1 LIFSNAISFAKVGVA
16 KDDSRCVSVGKMNE
30 QPSIG
35 MKITCVI
42 FLLDCAYN
50 LCAPG
55 DLLESGEQVSLPLR
69 STVMNSVQTQGT
81 ALVTGASA
89 GIGAV
94 YAERLAKRGFDL
106 LLVARDEQRLEA
118 AASMLRAEHGV
129 QVEVLKADLTQKDDV
144 LKLEQRLRSDSS
156 ISLLLNNAGVAAD
169 GLLANSDMDQ
179 MEKLIQLN
187 VTTVTR
193 LASAAAAAFAKA
205 GRGSIIN
212 IASVVALFPERFNAT
227 YSASKAYVLSL
238 TQSLNAELDGTGVK
252 VQAVLPGVTRTEIWE
267 RSGIDASQIPAE
279 MVMEAGEMVDA
290 ALSGLDQGELIT
302 IPSLPNASDWDDFVK
317 ARLVMAPNLSKS
329 TAATRYK

>member
-1 LIFSNAISFAKVGVA
+1 
-16 KDDSRCVSVGKMNE
+16 MT
-30 QPSIG
+30 SIQ
-35 MKITCVI
+35 
-42 FLLDCAYN
+42 
-50 LCAPG
+50 
-55 DLLESGEQVSLPLR
+55 S
-69 STVMNSVQTQGT
+69 QGT
-81 ALVTGASA
+81 ALVTGASS
-89 GIGAV
+89 GIGAI
-94 YAERLAKRGFDL
+94 YAERLAARGFDL

-118 AASMLRAEHGV
+118 AASKLRAEYGA

-169 GLLANSDMDQ
+169 GLLANADMDQ
-179 MEKLIQLN
+179 LERLIQLN

-193 LASAAAAAFAKA
+193 LASAAAASFGKA

-238 TQSLNAELDGTGVK
+238 TQSLNAELEGTGVK

-267 RSGIDASQIPAE
+267 RSGIDATRIPAE

-290 ALSGLDQGELIT
+290 ALAGLDQGELIT
-302 IPSLPNASDWDDFVK
+302 IPSLPDATEWDAFVA
-317 ARLVMAPNLSKS
+317 ARHVMAPNLSKS
-329 TAATRYK
+329 SAAARYK

>member
-1 LIFSNAISFAKVGVA
+1 
-16 KDDSRCVSVGKMNE
+16 M
-30 QPSIG
+30 
-35 MKITCVI
+35 T
-42 FLLDCAYN
+42 
-50 LCAPG
+50 
-55 DLLESGEQVSLPLR
+55 
-69 STVMNSVQTQGT
+69 STQSQGT
-81 ALVTGASA
+81 ALVTGASS
-89 GIGAV
+89 GIGAI
-94 YAERLAKRGFDL
+94 YAERLAARGFDL
-106 LLVARDEQRLEA
+106 LLVARDQERLEA
-118 AASMLRAEHGV
+118 AASKLRTEHGV

-144 LKLEQRLRSDSS
+144 LKIEQRLRSDSS
-156 ISLLLNNAGVAAD
+156 ISLLLNNAGVASD
-169 GLLANSDMDQ
+169 GLLANADMDYL
-179 MEKLIQLN
+179 EKLIQLN

-193 LASAAAAAFAKA
+193 LASAAAASFAKA

-329 TAATRYK
+329 TAAARYK

>member
-1 LIFSNAISFAKVGVA
+1 
-16 KDDSRCVSVGKMNE
+16 
-30 QPSIG
+30 
-35 MKITCVI
+35 
-42 FLLDCAYN
+42 
-50 LCAPG
+50 
-55 DLLESGEQVSLPLR
+55 
-69 STVMNSVQTQGT
+69 MNSVQTQGT
-81 ALVTGASA
+81 ALVTGASS
-89 GIGAV
+89 GIGAI
-94 YAERLAKRGFDL
+94 YAERLAARGFDL
-106 LLVARDEQRLEA
+106 LLVARDEERLQA
-118 AASMLRAEHGV
+118 AASKLRAEHGV

-156 ISLLLNNAGVAAD
+156 ISLLLNNAGVAAE

-205 GRGSIIN
+205 GHGTIIN

-267 RSGIDASQIPAE
+267 RSGIDATQIPAD

-302 IPSLPNASDWDDFVK
+302 IPSLPNASEWDDFVK

>member
-1 LIFSNAISFAKVGVA
+1 
-16 KDDSRCVSVGKMNE
+16 M
-30 QPSIG
+30 
-35 MKITCVI
+35 T
-42 FLLDCAYN
+42 
-50 LCAPG
+50 
-55 DLLESGEQVSLPLR
+55 PLQ
-69 STVMNSVQTQGT
+69 SQGT
-81 ALVTGASA
+81 ALVTGASS
-89 GIGAV
+89 GIGAI
-94 YAERLAKRGFDL
+94 YAQRLAARGFDL
-106 LLVARDEQRLEA
+106 LLVARDLERLEA
-118 AASMLRAEHGV
+118 AASALRDAHGV

-169 GLLANSDMDQ
+169 GLLANADLDQ
-179 MEKLIQLN
+179 LERMIQLN
-187 VTTVTR
+187 ITAVTR
-193 LASAAAAAFAKA
+193 LASAAAAGFAKA
-205 GRGSIIN
+205 GRGTIIN

-290 ALSGLDQGELIT
+290 ALAGLDQGELVT
-302 IPSLPNASDWDDFVK
+302 IPSLPNAGDWDAFVA

-329 TAATRYK
+329 KAAARYK

>member
-1 LIFSNAISFAKVGVA
+1 
-16 KDDSRCVSVGKMNE
+16 M
-30 QPSIG
+30 
-35 MKITCVI
+35 
-42 FLLDCAYN
+42 
-50 LCAPG
+50 
-55 DLLESGEQVSLPLR
+55 
-69 STVMNSVQTQGT
+69 
-81 ALVTGASA
+81 ALVTGASS

-94 YAERLAKRGFDL
+94 YAQRLAARGFDL
-106 LLVARDEQRLEA
+106 LLVARDLQRLEE
-118 AASMLRAEHGV
+118 AASTLRDEYGV

-169 GLLANSDMDQ
+169 GLLANADTDLLERM
-179 MEKLIQLN
+179 IQLN
-187 VTTVTR
+187 VTAVTR
-193 LASAAAAAFAKA
+193 LASAAAASFAEA
-205 GRGSIIN
+205 GRGTIIN

-267 RSGIDASQIPAE
+267 RSGIDATQIPAE

-290 ALSGLDQGELIT
+290 SLAGLDQGELVT
-302 IPSLPNASDWDDFVK
+302 IPSLPNAADWDAFVA

-329 TAATRYK
+329 QAAARYK

>member
-1 LIFSNAISFAKVGVA
+1 
-16 KDDSRCVSVGKMNE
+16 MN
-30 QPSIG
+30 
-35 MKITCVI
+35 T
-42 FLLDCAYN
+42 L
-50 LCAPG
+50 
-55 DLLESGEQVSLPLR
+55 
-69 STVMNSVQTQGT
+69 QTQGT
-81 ALVTGASA
+81 ALVTGASS
-89 GIGAV
+89 GIGAI
-94 YAERLAKRGFDL
+94 YAERLAARGFDL
-106 LLVARDEQRLEA
+106 LLVARDEDRLQTA
-118 AASMLRAEHGV
+118 ANKLRAEHGIK
-129 QVEVLKADLTQKDDV
+129 VEVLKADLTQRDDV
-144 LKLEQRLRSDSS
+144 LKVEQRLRSDSS

-193 LASAAAAAFAKA
+193 LASAAAASFAKA

-238 TQSLNAELDGTGVK
+238 TQSLNAELEGTGVK

-267 RSGIDASQIPAE
+267 RSGIDATQIPAD

-302 IPSLPNASDWDDFVK
+302 IPSLPNASDWDNFVK

-329 TAATRYK
+329 TAAARYK

>member
-1 LIFSNAISFAKVGVA
+1 
-16 KDDSRCVSVGKMNE
+16 
-30 QPSIG
+30 
-35 MKITCVI
+35 
-42 FLLDCAYN
+42 
-50 LCAPG
+50 
-55 DLLESGEQVSLPLR
+55 
-69 STVMNSVQTQGT
+69 MNSVQTQGT
-81 ALVTGASA
+81 ALVTGASS
-89 GIGAV
+89 GIGAI
-94 YAERLAKRGFDL
+94 YAERLAARGFDL
-106 LLVARDEQRLEA
+106 LLVARDEQRLQA
-118 AASMLRAEHGV
+118 AASKLRAEHGV

-156 ISLLLNNAGVAAD
+156 ISLLLNNAGVAAE

-205 GRGSIIN
+205 GRGTIIN

-252 VQAVLPGVTRTEIWE
+252 VQAVLPGVTRTDIWE
-267 RSGIDASQIPAE
+267 RSGIDATQIPAD

-302 IPSLPNASDWDDFVK
+302 IPSLPNASEWDDFVK

>member
-1 LIFSNAISFAKVGVA
+1 
-16 KDDSRCVSVGKMNE
+16 MT
-30 QPSIG
+30 SIQ
-35 MKITCVI
+35 
-42 FLLDCAYN
+42 
-50 LCAPG
+50 
-55 DLLESGEQVSLPLR
+55 S
-69 STVMNSVQTQGT
+69 QGT
-81 ALVTGASA
+81 ALVTGASS

-94 YAERLAKRGFDL
+94 YAQRLAARGFDL
-106 LLVARDEQRLEA
+106 LLVARDQQRLEE
-118 AASMLRAEHGV
+118 AASKLRDEYGV

-169 GLLANSDMDQ
+169 GLLANADTDLLERM
-179 MEKLIQLN
+179 IQLN
-187 VTTVTR
+187 VTAVTR
-193 LASAAAAAFAKA
+193 LASAAAASFAEA
-205 GRGSIIN
+205 GRGTIIN

-267 RSGIDASQIPAE
+267 RSGIDATQIPAE

-290 ALSGLDQGELIT
+290 SLAGLDQGELVT
-302 IPSLPNASDWDDFVK
+302 IPSLPNAADWDAFVA

-329 TAATRYK
+329 QAAARYK

>member
-1 LIFSNAISFAKVGVA
+1 
-16 KDDSRCVSVGKMNE
+16 
-30 QPSIG
+30 
-35 MKITCVI
+35 
-42 FLLDCAYN
+42 
-50 LCAPG
+50 
-55 DLLESGEQVSLPLR
+55 
-69 STVMNSVQTQGT
+69 MNSVQTQGT
-81 ALVTGASA
+81 ALVTGASS
-89 GIGAV
+89 GIGAI
-94 YAERLAKRGFDL
+94 YAERLAARGFDL
-106 LLVARDEQRLEA
+106 LLVARDEERLQA
-118 AASMLRAEHGV
+118 AASKLRAEHGV

-144 LKLEQRLRSDSS
+144 LKIEQRLRSDSS
-156 ISLLLNNAGVAAD
+156 ISLLLNNAGVATD

-205 GRGSIIN
+205 GRGTIIN

-267 RSGIDASQIPAE
+267 RSGIDATQIPAD

-302 IPSLPNASDWDDFVK
+302 IPSLPNASEWDDFVK